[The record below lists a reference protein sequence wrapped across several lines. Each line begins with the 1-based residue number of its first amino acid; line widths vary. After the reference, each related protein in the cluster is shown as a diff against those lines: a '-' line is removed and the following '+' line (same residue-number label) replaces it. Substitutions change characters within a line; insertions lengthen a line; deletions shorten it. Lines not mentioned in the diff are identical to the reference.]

1 MVTKGEK
8 KRTKFG
14 DGYFSKAL
22 YIKPP
27 AFGFVWCKCITITTI
42 GKSGFDNRWFDICFG
57 TAKKKYLQYD
67 ALIIQHIVSWIK
79 LSFKSSFMQNVIL
92 KCCILVLIY
101 YQWYLSIISIALA
114 VWSQIRSKFVMYF
127 SLIISLINQFNIKEL
142 YSYTISTC
150 AICNLYSSFIEI
162 VFYV

>member
-27 AFGFVWCKCITITTI
+27 AFGFVWCKCITLTTI
-42 GKSGFDNRWFDICFG
+42 GKSGFDNRSFDICFG
-57 TAKKKYLQYD
+57 TAKKNYLQYD
-67 ALIIQHIVSWIK
+67 ALITQHIVSWIK

-127 SLIISLINQFNIKEL
+127 QFDNQFDQSI
-142 YSYTISTC
+142 
-150 AICNLYSSFIEI
+150 
-162 VFYV
+162 